1 MIIDKT
7 DLAYLLEK
15 NKAKIGHNAREGKDV
30 IANSATFFF
39 SALFSSY
46 DTYGVLLG
54 YIAKAVAVFVSAG
67 FLVWGVYK
75 FIRSKKDKYG
85 SDQLMKDIENIDKTE
100 HKFSLVAIKDTFN
113 EHPNRFLTCYNEKW
127 ACWMLPYFRTH
138 DNEPENV
145 AFIRNGIA
153 NQLKVNAA
161 EIDVKY
167 ITFNCRGKT
176 NPETGVCK
184 HYAHSLYSLTMQLPA
199 AEQAD
204 RFEIEGTK
212 YRWMSIA
219 EMLADPDI
227 QEKNL
232 DVVALV
238 KDNIA

>member
-1 MIIDKT
+1 M
-7 DLAYLLEK
+7 
-15 NKAKIGHNAREGKDV
+15 
-30 IANSATFFF
+30 
-39 SALFSSY
+39 
-46 DTYGVLLG
+46 
-54 YIAKAVAVFVSAG
+54 
-67 FLVWGVYK
+67 
-75 FIRSKKDKYG
+75 
-85 SDQLMKDIENIDKTE
+85 TE
-100 HKFSLVAIKDTFN
+100 HKFSLIAIKDTFN

-138 DNEPENV
+138 DNESENV
-145 AFIRNGIA
+145 AFIRDCIA

-167 ITFNCRGKT
+167 ITFDCRGKT

-184 HYAHSLYSLTMQLPA
+184 HYAHSLYSLTMQLPTA
-199 AEQAD
+199 AQAN